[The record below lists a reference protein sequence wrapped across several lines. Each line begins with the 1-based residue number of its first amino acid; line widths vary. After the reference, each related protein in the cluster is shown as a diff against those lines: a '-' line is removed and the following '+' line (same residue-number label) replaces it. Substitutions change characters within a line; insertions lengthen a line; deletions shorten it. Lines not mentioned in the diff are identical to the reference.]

1 MLNPESGDTSGCR
14 RYVFGDIGFAF
25 DKNVKKEKMFKN
37 ILEVDLG
44 ATSGRAILATCSED
58 KITEMREVLRFPN
71 HILQVFDK
79 CYWNIWEIYSHIVK
93 ALKSLA
99 SENVHID
106 SIGVDTWGVD
116 FVTVG
121 PDGMLSSLP
130 RSYRDPYTDGIPEE
144 FFRIIPHKKVY
155 EKTGTQILNFNSLY
169 QLYAQTKEGSEALK
183 NAGRVLFLPDA
194 ISYLL
199 TGNMVC
205 ESTILSTAQIFN
217 LNTGKLDD
225 ELLAA
230 AGADAGLFP
239 EIVRPGAVI
248 GHLSESLQARTGLP
262 AIPVVAVAGHDTAS
276 AVAAIPSPDEHFAY
290 ISSGTWS
297 LIGIESEK
305 PIITEES
312 YAHNY
317 TNEGGIDGTTRFLK
331 NITGMWILE
340 QCLET
345 WKRHGESYTYHE
357 IVAMASEAEPFAFFI
372 NPDDPV
378 FSHPASMPDAIE
390 NYCMEHVGT
399 KPQDRKSIVRCI
411 FDSLAMKYRYALE
424 FLQQCSSTKI
434 ERLHI
439 IGGGSRNALLNQMVA
454 DSTGLTVVAG
464 PVEATALGN
473 IGIQLRSLG
482 LVKDRWDM
490 RRYLSASAETETFVP
505 KDVEQWRK
513 AYDSFLEQTN
523 L

>member
-1 MLNPESGDTSGCR
+1 MS
-14 RYVFGDIGFAF
+14 
-25 DKNVKKEKMFKN
+25 KN
-37 ILEVDLG
+37 ILAIDLG

-58 KITEMREVLRFPN
+58 RITEMREILRFPN

-79 CYWNIWEIYSHIVK
+79 YYWNIWGIYSHIVK

-99 SENVHID
+99 SENIPID
-106 SIGVDTWGVD
+106 SIGVETWGVD
-116 FVTVG
+116 FVTIG
-121 PDGMLSSLP
+121 ADGVISALP

-144 FFRIIPHKKVY
+144 FFGIIPHKKVY

-169 QLYAQTKEGSEALK
+169 QLYAQTKERSETLK
-183 NAGRVLFLPDA
+183 NADRVLFLPDV

-217 LNTGKLDD
+217 LNTGELDD
-225 ELLAA
+225 ELLEA
-230 AGADAGLFP
+230 AGVKAGLFP
-239 EIVRPGAVI
+239 KIVRPGEIV
-248 GHLSESLQARTGLP
+248 GCLSESLQAQTGLP
-262 AIPVVAVAGHDTAS
+262 AVPVVAVAGHDTAS

-297 LIGIESEK
+297 LIGIESET
-305 PIITEES
+305 PIITDES
-312 YAHNY
+312 YSHNY

-340 QCLET
+340 QCLEE
-345 WKRHGESYTYHE
+345 WKRRGETYSYPE
-357 IVAMASEAEPFAFFI
+357 IVAMASEARPFEFFI
-372 NPDDPV
+372 NPDDPA
-378 FSHPASMPDAIE
+378 FAHPANMPEAIE
-390 NYCMEHVGT
+390 DYCMEHAGA
-399 KPQDRKSIVRCI
+399 KPQDRKALVRCI
-411 FDSLAMKYRYALE
+411 FDSLAMKYRYGLE
-424 FLQQCSSTKI
+424 FLQQCSATRI

-439 IGGGSRNALLNQMVA
+439 IGGGSRNALLNQMA
-454 DSTGLTVVAG
+454 ANATGLIVVAG

-482 LVKDRWDM
+482 MVKDRWDM
-490 RRYLSASAETETFVP
+490 RRYLSASTETETFTP
-505 KDVEQWRK
+505 EDIDMWVE
-513 AYDSFLEQTN
+513 AYNSFLEQTN

>member
-1 MLNPESGDTSGCR
+1 MPNKCSKNSDYFCQNTKIFTKMS
-14 RYVFGDIGFAF
+14 
-25 DKNVKKEKMFKN
+25 KNVLA
-37 ILEVDLG
+37 IDLG
-44 ATSGRAILATCSED
+44 ATSGRAILATCSDE
-58 KITEMREVLRFPN
+58 KIEQMREVLRFPN
-71 HILQVFDK
+71 HILQVSGK
-79 CYWNIWEIYSHIVK
+79 YYWNIWEIYGHIVN

-99 SENVHID
+99 AENVRID

-121 PDGMLSSLP
+121 KDGVFNSLP
-130 RSYRDPYTDGIPEE
+130 RSYRDPYTDGMPEE
-144 FFRIIPHKKVY
+144 FFNIIPKSKVY
-155 EKTGTQILNFNSLY
+155 EKTGTQIMNFNSIY
-169 QLYAQTKEGSEALK
+169 QLYAQTKEGSESLK
-183 NAGRVLFLPDA
+183 NADRILFMPDA

-217 LNTGKLDD
+217 LQTGELDV
-225 ELLAA
+225 ELLEA
-230 AGADAGLFP
+230 AGVCREIFP
-239 EIVRPGAVI
+239 KIVRPGETV
-248 GHLSESLQARTGLP
+248 GYLSETLQKETGLP
-262 AIPVVAVAGHDTAS
+262 AVPVVAVAGHDTAS
-276 AVAAIPSPDEHFAY
+276 AVAAIPSVDERFAY

-305 PIITEES
+305 HIISEES

-340 QCLET
+340 QCLEA
-345 WKRHGESYTYHE
+345 WKRQGEAYSYPE

-372 NPDDPV
+372 DPDDAV
-378 FSHPASMPDAIE
+378 FAHPADMPKAIE
-390 NYCMEHVGT
+390 DYCMAHVGA
-399 KPQDRKSIVRCI
+399 KPGDRKALVRCI
-411 FDSLAMKYRYALE
+411 FDSLAMKYRYALS
-424 FLQQCSSTKI
+424 FLRQCSGFRI

-439 IGGGSRNALLNQMVA
+439 IGGGSKNALLNQMAA
-454 DSTGLTVVAG
+454 DATGLTVVAG

-482 LVKDRWDM
+482 MVSDRWDM
-490 RRYLSASAETETFVP
+490 RRYLSASTDTETFTP
-505 KDVEQWRK
+505 KDAGRWSE
-513 AYDSFLEQTN
+513 AYSLFLSRTG